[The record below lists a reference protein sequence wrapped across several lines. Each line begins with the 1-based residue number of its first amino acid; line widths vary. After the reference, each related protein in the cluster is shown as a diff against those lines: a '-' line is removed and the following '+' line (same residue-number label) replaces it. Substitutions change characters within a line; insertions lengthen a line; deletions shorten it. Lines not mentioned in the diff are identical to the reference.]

1 MENWVKSS
9 IPLQLHK
16 GCVIA
21 SFQLDLE
28 EEQLKL
34 FRQELLNFIVKH
46 DKVRGIIFDL
56 SGLEIIDLID
66 FNRIRNIIDMI
77 KLTGY
82 KTIISGLKPSVVSS
96 LILLDADID
105 GLIATLSLD
114 EAFLIVDKKV
124 KLS

>member
-1 MENWVKSS
+1 MENWIKSS

-16 GCVIA
+16 GCIIA

-34 FRQELLNFIVKH
+34 FRQELLNFVVKH
-46 DKVRGIIFDL
+46 NKIRGIIFDL

-66 FNRIRNIIDMI
+66 FNRIRSIIDMI

-82 KTIISGLKPSVVSS
+82 QTIISGLKPSVVSS

-105 GLIATLSLD
+105 GLNAVLSLD
-114 EAFLIVDKKV
+114 EAFLMVDQMLK
-124 KLS
+124 